1 MKKIFTALFAVL
13 IVAAATVTL
22 AACGGDDDNDQPTTY
37 KSGVLTFYYGTTAD
51 EVDIAD
57 ISFVIN
63 GTAITTQKSD
73 FQELSDSEISSET
86 KSKGI
91 TKFYK
96 KEIPVSSLPSTIT
109 VAATVKAK
117 EDALTAEKYNIGYFI
132 QASFKP
138 SGSSTTVIE
147 KTNGVV
153 NTVKADKVASG
164 FEVYNKYGSKT
175 YTIQTTG
182 KIASAN

>member
-73 FQELSDSEISSET
+73 FQELSDSEISASI
-86 KSKGI
+86 KSKGF

-96 KEIPVSSLPSTIT
+96 KEIPVSSLPSTVKIE
-109 VAATVKAK
+109 ATVKAK
-117 EDALTAEKYNIGYFI
+117 DIILTAEKYNVGQFM
-132 QASFKP
+132 QLSFKP
-138 SGSSTTVIE
+138 SGSTKSFME
-147 KTNGVV
+147 DNGGTL
-153 NTVKADKVASG
+153 NTVKAAGVSSA
-164 FEVYNKYGSKT
+164 FNLYNKYGSKT